1 MERTLSKAVRRII
14 VASVFFALWAIA
26 SVYFAN
32 SSGRTFVAV
41 ADVISGFVW
50 PAVLAVV
57 LNRWL
62 GKQAIGK

>member
-1 MERTLSKAVRRII
+1 MQRTPSKAVRRII
-14 VASVFFALWAIA
+14 VASVFVALWAIA

-50 PAVLAVV
+50 PAILAVV

-62 GKQAIGK
+62 VKQAIAK